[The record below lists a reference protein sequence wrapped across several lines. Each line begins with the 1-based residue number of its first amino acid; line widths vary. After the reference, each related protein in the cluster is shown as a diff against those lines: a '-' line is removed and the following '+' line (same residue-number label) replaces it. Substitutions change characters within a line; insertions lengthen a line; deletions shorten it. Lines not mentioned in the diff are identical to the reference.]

1 MILRSSVAQLHH
13 HHHQS
18 NQPSRVLP
26 RKSSSENNRIKFP
39 ISPHT
44 LSVSY
49 SDVQLKRWGS
59 RLVVH
64 RRVSGEFS
72 DGIIDQDEHE
82 PPNYAQISP
91 QRLEHKTSFVDV
103 LKKANFVLPQV
114 VLASTILVLIFP
126 PSFNSRYY
134 APALCFL
141 MFAVGL
147 NSSEKDFIEA
157 FNRPQA
163 FFARYLAQF
172 VQKPFIGYLFGT
184 LVMTMCGFP
193 TSLSAGIMLTSCVS
207 GAQLSNYATF
217 LMDPTM
223 APLSI
228 VVTSLFTAIAVSVTP
243 LITLSLIGEKSPV
256 DLKQMV
262 SNILKIVISPLASGL
277 LLNRYLPRM
286 SSTIRLFLPVLSVLV
301 TSLCIVSPIALNI
314 SSISSSFEITLL
326 VIFIVHHLSA
336 FVLANA
342 FLMALF
348 STIHLMSNH
357 FRDNF
362 LTKQVG
368 RDEGRKKS

>member
-13 HHHQS
+13 HHHHQS
-18 NQPSRVLP
+18 SQPSRVLP
-26 RKSSSENNRIKFP
+26 RKSSSENNRIKLP

-44 LSVSY
+44 LSLSY
-49 SDVQLKRWGS
+49 SDFHLKRWDS

-91 QRLEHKTSFVDV
+91 QRLEHKTSFVEIPKTTNS
-103 LKKANFVLPQV
+103 LLPQV

-141 MFAVGL
+141 MFAVGIYS
-147 NSSEKDFIEA
+147 NEKDFVEA

-184 LVMTMCGFP
+184 LFMTICGFP
-193 TSLSAGIMLTSCVS
+193 TSLGAGIMLTTCVS

-228 VVTSLFTAIAVSVTP
+228 VATSLSTAISISVTP
-243 LITLSLIGEKSPV
+243 LLSLLLIGEKSPV

-262 SNILKIVISPLASGL
+262 SNILKIVISPLAVGL
-277 LLNRYLPRM
+277 LLNRFLPRM
-286 SSTIRLFLPVLSVLV
+286 CSNIRPFLPPLSILVSSICMVAPIAANINSVSSTFLIKVFVLV
-301 TSLCIVSPIALNI
+301 TGLHI
-314 SSISSSFEITLL
+314 
-326 VIFIVHHLSA
+326 SA
-336 FVLANA
+336 FVLSNA
-342 FLMALF
+342 FLIALF
-348 STIHLMSNH
+348 STIHLMSNY

-362 LTKQVG
+362 LTKQA
-368 RDEGRKKS
+368 